1 MSVSFDGWSGPNGPA
16 SQYRSPYPSG
26 FRETAMWESHRES
39 SPTCWTPSKLAA
51 SRASRLNGMS
61 AIAAAPSSRR
71 VLADVIARPASRGR
85 AFALD
90 AGLVVAGAAL
100 VAVLAQVSIPL
111 WPVPITGQ
119 TLGVIV
125 VGAAL
130 GSRRGALSLITYMLV
145 GLAGL
150 PVFAD
155 FTGSIAAVAKPSF
168 GFVIGF
174 IFSAFV
180 AGWFAEREWDR
191 RPALA
196 FLGFA
201 IASLMPFLFGLP
213 YLAFILNVVMGYDL
227 TFVEILEAGLF
238 PFIIGGIIKAGLAAL
253 IIPGAWALVRK
264 VDASKK

>member
-1 MSVSFDGWSGPNGPA
+1 MSS
-16 SQYRSPYPSG
+16 
-26 FRETAMWESHRES
+26 
-39 SPTCWTPSKLAA
+39 
-51 SRASRLNGMS
+51 
-61 AIAAAPSSRR
+61 IAAAPTAAAGSRR
-71 VLADVIARPASRGR
+71 VLADVIARPSSRAR

-90 AGLVVAGAAL
+90 AGLVIAGAAV
-100 VAVLAQVSIPL
+100 VALLAQVEIPL

-130 GSRRGALSLITYMLV
+130 GAWRGAAALTTYMLA

-150 PVFAD
+150 PVFAG
-155 FTGSIAAVAKPSF
+155 FTGTVAALGKPSF

-180 AGWFAEREWDR
+180 AGWFAERAWDR

-201 IASLMPFLFGLP
+201 LASVVPFVFGIP
-213 YLAFILNVVMGYDL
+213 YMAFILNSVMGLDYSFGAL
-227 TFVEILEAGLF
+227 LEVGFL
-238 PFIIGGIIKAGLAAL
+238 PFIVGGLIKAALAAA
-253 IIPGAWALVRK
+253 IIPGAWALVRAADK
-264 VDASKK
+264 TKTKTKN

>member
-1 MSVSFDGWSGPNGPA
+1 
-16 SQYRSPYPSG
+16 
-26 FRETAMWESHRES
+26 
-39 SPTCWTPSKLAA
+39 
-51 SRASRLNGMS
+51 MS
-61 AIAAAPSSRR
+61 AIAAPSSRR
-71 VLADVIARPASRGR
+71 VLADVIARPSARGR

-90 AGLVVAGAAL
+90 AALVLAGAAV

-130 GSRRGALSLITYMLV
+130 GSRRGAAAMITYLLV

-155 FTGSIAAVAKPSF
+155 FTGTIAAVAKPSF
-168 GFVIGF
+168 GYVIGF
-174 IFSAFV
+174 IFAAFV

-196 FLGFA
+196 FLGFG
-201 IASLMPFLFGLP
+201 IASLMPFLFGIP
-213 YLAFILNVVMGYDL
+213 YLAFILNVVMGADL
-227 TFVEILEAGLF
+227 TILQILEAGLF
-238 PFIIGGIIKAGLAAL
+238 PFIVGGIIKAGLAAL

-264 VDASKK
+264 ADARKS

>member
-1 MSVSFDGWSGPNGPA
+1 MSS
-16 SQYRSPYPSG
+16 
-26 FRETAMWESHRES
+26 
-39 SPTCWTPSKLAA
+39 
-51 SRASRLNGMS
+51 
-61 AIAAAPSSRR
+61 IAAAPTASAGTRR
-71 VLADVIARPASRGR
+71 VLADVIARPSSRAR

-90 AGLVVAGAAL
+90 AGLVIAGATIVAL
-100 VAVLAQVSIPL
+100 LAQVEIPL

-130 GSRRGALSLITYMLV
+130 GAWRGAAALTTYMLV

-150 PVFAD
+150 PVFAG
-155 FTGSIAAVAKPSF
+155 FTGTVAAIGKPSF

-180 AGWFAEREWDR
+180 AGWFAERAWDR

-201 IASLMPFLFGLP
+201 AASVVPFLFGIP
-213 YLAFILNVVMGYDL
+213 YMAFILNVVMGLDYS
-227 TFVEILEAGLF
+227 FVALLEVGLL
-238 PFIIGGIIKAGLAAL
+238 PFIVGGLIKAALAAA

-264 VDASKK
+264 ADQTKN